1 MTSQQSELLVS
12 SDPSVTISSST
23 NVSIF
28 LTKSLESTKNVGS
41 INFSKTQKGRDL
53 LMMNGYSY
61 TLNKE
66 AKVQYYWR
74 CETRFCSA
82 TLITTRN
89 ISTGGHS
96 ISTEG
101 EIHHLHAPSI
111 AKQEIRV
118 FRAQVKRRVREEL
131 TPVALLIEQEM
142 RKINLSSE
150 AQQLLTHPQHMKA
163 AFSRE
168 RHKCIPNIPQSLD
181 FIIPHMYTLT
191 RGFERFL
198 LNDKTT
204 VSGGRLLIFS
214 SNTQLDELFKSS
226 YVFCDGTFSTVP
238 LIFNQLYTFH
248 GYRKNEV
255 FPCAFALLG
264 DKKTSTYVQMIEDLK
279 TAAISMG
286 TKFEPL
292 VLMSDFE
299 TSLIKALP
307 TTEHKGCFFH
317 FNQSLHRRLV
327 SEGLAVAY
335 RDEEKVRKWSKYTM
349 ALALLPPNET
359 ENALQLIKLGAPKR
373 MKKFVQY
380 VQDFW
385 FNKIGVNMWNVNDLN
400 FRTNNACESWHARF
414 ARRVITKHPHI
425 WRLIDA
431 LCNEEFNFLFRKNQ
445 LKGGAHDFKL
455 SRSKNTKMAEQKLAE
470 IKQSYETGCL
480 PLEQHLHLLADFV
493 VGKKKT

>member
-1 MTSQQSELLVS
+1 
-12 SDPSVTISSST
+12 
-23 NVSIF
+23 
-28 LTKSLESTKNVGS
+28 
-41 INFSKTQKGRDL
+41 
-53 LMMNGYSY
+53 
-61 TLNKE
+61 
-66 AKVQYYWR
+66 KVQYYWR

-131 TPVALLIEQEM
+131 TPVALLIEQEIEKDKFIF
-142 RKINLSSE
+142 RGTATINTS
-150 AQQLLTHPQHMKA
+150 TTYD
-163 AFSRE
+163 RE

-299 TSLIKALP
+299 TSLIKAVKRQACIL
-307 TTEHKGCFFH
+307 
-317 FNQSLHRRLV
+317 SL
-327 SEGLAVAY
+327 
-335 RDEEKVRKWSKYTM
+335 
-349 ALALLPPNET
+349 
-359 ENALQLIKLGAPKR
+359 
-373 MKKFVQY
+373 
-380 VQDFW
+380 
-385 FNKIGVNMWNVNDLN
+385 
-400 FRTNNACESWHARF
+400 
-414 ARRVITKHPHI
+414 
-425 WRLIDA
+425 
-431 LCNEEFNFLFRKNQ
+431 
-445 LKGGAHDFKL
+445 
-455 SRSKNTKMAEQKLAE
+455 
-470 IKQSYETGCL
+470 
-480 PLEQHLHLLADFV
+480 
-493 VGKKKT
+493 